1 MTQEQVVE
9 ILKTLGLRDA
19 ISIDTEYQHNKGEHV
34 IPVCLCAKSL
44 FTGQEWRLL
53 SDVKENPPPMDDDV
67 LYITFAAHAEW
78 SYFLSMAWELP
89 PTIIDLYAERQMAT
103 REERGHDGKM
113 IYPSLLS
120 SMMHYKLDAMSAV
133 HKTEMRDLIMGRGN
147 TNDMIREGLRPY
159 ASDTEGNNKLIL
171 DYCMEDVKATEK
183 LFVAMF
189 TELAECV
196 AQTITDQGRPGDDD
210 ASLPSCAEELFDIAL
225 KDKLIQ
231 WITRGN
237 YTRAV
242 AYWEYNGIPVDV
254 PAYERLVRNRKVL
267 QNKLV
272 KSVEDEYHFGAH
284 VQKKNGDMS
293 FNKAGFNALVAR
305 HGLQDEWPL
314 SPSGKDFSS
323 ADEVF
328 KEMARRYPDFKP
340 LYDVR
345 KFVLTLRSFE
355 LFIGPDGRSRVFPD
369 PFHTNTGRNN
379 PRNSNFLFTLP
390 KWARPLMK
398 PGPGRALIYSDL
410 KSAEIGIAAG
420 LSRDAN
426 MMKTYSDSLLPGG
439 VDCYVGFAKL
449 AGAIPENGTKESH
462 PKERKLYK
470 SSFLGA
476 NYGQTPEG
484 FALHNDLPLR
494 VAQAVHGKHHTVYAQ
509 WWAWIENEIITAGV
523 LGHMDTKWGWV
534 RQVSPD
540 DAEANTLLNFPIQAG
555 CAEIMRLASGY
566 MIDEGIILCCCVH
579 DAVLVECALGEED
592 DTMKTCDECWRR
604 ASAAYLDGFEL
615 GSDAKIVAYPA
626 RWGDNHEED
635 AEDFELWGRIQKLL
649 DKIEAE
655 APAPEVPTQAILE
668 LSGESR

>member
-1 MTQEQVVE
+1 
-9 ILKTLGLRDA
+9 
-19 ISIDTEYQHNKGEHV
+19 
-34 IPVCLCAKSL
+34 
-44 FTGQEWRLL
+44 
-53 SDVKENPPPMDDDV
+53 
-67 LYITFAAHAEW
+67 
-78 SYFLSMAWELP
+78 
-89 PTIIDLYAERQMAT
+89 
-103 REERGHDGKM
+103 
-113 IYPSLLS
+113 
-120 SMMHYKLDAMSAV
+120 MMHYKLDAMSAV
-133 HKTEMRDLIMGRGN
+133 HKTEMRDLIMRGN
-147 TNDMIREGLRPY
+147 PDDEHTQSALVNAGVRPY
-159 ASDTEGNNKLIL
+159 TPGQAGEIL
-171 DYCMEDVKATEK
+171 DYCMEDVKATES

-189 TELAECV
+189 TELAEGV
-196 AQTITDQGRPGDDD
+196 AQTITDQGRHGDDD
-210 ASLPSCAEELFDIAL
+210 ASPPSCAEELFEITL

-267 QNKLV
+267 QNKLI

-293 FNKAGFNALVAR
+293 FNKAGFDALVTA
-305 HGLQDEWPL
+305 HGLQDDWPL
-314 SPSGKDFSS
+314 SPSGKDFSA

-328 KEMARRYPDFKP
+328 KEMSRRYPDFKP

-398 PGPGRALIYSDL
+398 PAEGRTLAYVDL
-410 KSAEIGIAAG
+410 KSAEIDIAAG
-420 LSRDAN
+420 LSGDVN
-426 MMKTYSDSLLPGG
+426 MKKIYSDSLLPGG

-449 AGAIPENGTKESH
+449 AGAIPEGGTKASH
-462 PKERKLYK
+462 PKERALYK
-470 SSFLGA
+470 SSMLA
-476 NYGQTPEG
+476 AQYGQTPEG

-494 VAQAVHGKHHTVYAQ
+494 VAQAVHEKHHAVYAHY
-509 WWAWIENEIITAGV
+509 WAWIENEVITAGI

-534 RQVSPD
+534 RQVSAD

-555 CAEIMRLASGY
+555 CGEIMRLAACY
-566 MIDEGIILCCCVH
+566 MLDEGIILCACVH
-579 DAVLVECALGEED
+579 DAVLIEAPIDEIEAAVA
-592 DTMKTCDECWRR
+592 TCQDCWRR

-615 GSDAKIVAYPA
+615 GSDAKIVGYPA

-635 AEDFELWGRIQKLL
+635 EEDIALWGRIQKLL
-649 DKIEAE
+649 DEIE
-655 APAPEVPTQAILE
+655 APAPEVPAQAILE